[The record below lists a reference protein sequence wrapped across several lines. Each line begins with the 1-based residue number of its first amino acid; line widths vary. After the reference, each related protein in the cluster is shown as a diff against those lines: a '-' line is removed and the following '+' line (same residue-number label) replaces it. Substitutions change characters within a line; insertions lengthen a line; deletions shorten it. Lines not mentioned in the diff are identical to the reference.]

1 MPTSIDKVARD
12 GQIVGTYSSVGGW
25 FRRWVRDMSR
35 GDQTFVFL
43 DSRFLAPLV
52 VPMKPPHIHISYLM
66 HNIHIGGDRRWDSRS
81 GPVYDKVIEA
91 VDDFDAFVNLTH
103 RQSEDIAARRG
114 RTSNM
119 FVVPN
124 PVDLPPEPP
133 VVERD
138 PRLVSVVA
146 RLEGQKRISHAV
158 KAFEHVVAELPDAR
172 MEIYGRGSRTD
183 SIQRVIDRLG
193 LGDSVKMK
201 GHDPRARDALWRS
214 SAFLMTSLFE
224 GYPLS
229 TLESFSHGCP
239 VVSYDIKYGPREQIT
254 EGEDGFLVE
263 AGDIRAMA
271 ARVIELLRDPAL
283 VSRMSKAA
291 RAKATQ
297 HGYDRFLSD
306 WGTVLNASV
315 EHKRQ
320 RTEDRRREARRAP
333 VDRRPGRRRPGKGRS
348 RQADAPR
355 GGPQAH
361 RQRGSGRGGGHP
373 CGCSR
378 GQRAG
383 RRTADVGQAREGRL
397 PAEGVR
403 APVRP
408 LSERCLCAGPV
419 PAQGAPD
426 LAELVLADV
435 PDAPTERI
443 RARGQLRS

>member
-1 MPTSIDKVARD
+1 
-12 GQIVGTYSSVGGW
+12 
-25 FRRWVRDMSR
+25 
-35 GDQTFVFL
+35 
-43 DSRFLAPLV
+43 
-52 VPMKPPHIHISYLM
+52 
-66 HNIHIGGDRRWDSRS
+66 
-81 GPVYDKVIEA
+81 
-91 VDDFDAFVNLTH
+91 
-103 RQSEDIAARRG
+103 
-114 RTSNM
+114 
-119 FVVPN
+119 
-124 PVDLPPEPP
+124 
-133 VVERD
+133 
-138 PRLVSVVA
+138 VA

-158 KAFEHVVAELPDAR
+158 KAFEHVLAELPDAR

-320 RTEDRRREARRAP
+320 RTKIVGAKLDVHRLTVGRAG
-333 VDRRPGRRRPGKGRS
+333 VGPGKVAAGKRMHLA
-348 RQADAPR
+348 ADLKLTGKGDQGEAEVTL
-355 GGPQAH
+355 AAVH
-361 RQRGSGRGGGHP
+361 EGSGLVVELPMSVKHEK
-373 CGCSR
+373 
-378 GQRAG
+378 
-383 RRTADVGQAREGRL
+383 DVFRL
-397 PAEGVR
+397 KASV
-403 APVRP
+403 P
-408 LSERCLCAGPV
+408 LSDLYPSDASAQDRCRLRVRLTWRNSSWQTYLTRPQNASGLEVSYGPE
-419 PAQGAPD
+419 D
-426 LAELVLADV
+426 EWVL
-435 PDAPTERI
+435 TR
-443 RARGQLRS
+443 R